1 MSVASPVA
9 RPAEFVLVAG
19 PNGSGKSTV
28 ADDYIQ
34 ARFPIWPKLNADRV
48 TYALRADPASAAQ
61 YAWPPPSA
69 PPELQAAMLI
79 DATARGLILL
89 REPLVLETVLASDK
103 YRPLITASQ
112 QNGLIFR
119 LVYIT
124 TKSPDI
130 NVARVAQRVAQGGHA
145 VPEDKIRKRWDQSMD
160 NLPWFAARA
169 DRLVVADNSGQE
181 LQVIAL
187 RHLGGE
193 LELLDSDHPCSSRLS
208 ALRNTRRLAS

>member
-1 MSVASPVA
+1 
-9 RPAEFVLVAG
+9 
-19 PNGSGKSTV
+19 
-28 ADDYIQ
+28 
-34 ARFPIWPKLNADRV
+34 
-48 TYALRADPASAAQ
+48 
-61 YAWPPPSA
+61 
-69 PPELQAAMLI
+69 MLI

-181 LQVIAL
+181 LQVIACAISAVSWSSSTATIPVAL
-187 RHLGGE
+187 SSVGTAQ
-193 LELLDSDHPCSSRLS
+193 HPAAGS
-208 ALRNTRRLAS
+208 